1 MSDSENTTGAVIG
14 PDNITQTGIRQME
27 TWAKELAIHTPAEY
41 QAAIDGLKQV
51 KTLRQGITRFFEDS
65 KTKAH
70 AAWKAICGNE
80 KQFTDRL
87 DVVEAKAKNI
97 LTAYAR
103 VEEEKRQAEQ
113 RRLQAE
119 ADEAARRERERLEK
133 EAAKL
138 KTPEKREERLA
149 QAAAVVAPVVNIAPT
164 TPAVKGTAMRKVWR
178 ARVVDAQAV
187 PRAWLM
193 VNDKALNAFAVS
205 TKGAVPVKGVEF
217 YVEDRMAVSTR

>member
-41 QAAIDGLKQV
+41 QTAIDGLKQV

-164 TPAVKGTAMRKVWR
+164 TPEVKGTAMRKVWR

-187 PRAWLM
+187 PREWLM

>member
-41 QAAIDGLKQV
+41 QTAIDGLKQV
-51 KTLRQGITRFFEDS
+51 KTLRQGISRFFEDS

-70 AAWKAICGNE
+70 AALKAICRNE